1 MKSVIEKTLS
11 KLNESLKGKKIIT
24 SKKSKV
30 QKKALTESV
39 MESEF
44 VKQILK
50 SSDSK
55 LKQGIVKVMSE
66 AKCKKPKKK

>member
-1 MKSVIEKTLS
+1 MKSVIEKTLN
-11 KLNESLKGKKIIT
+11 KLNESLKGKKT
-24 SKKSKV
+24 VTPKKGKV

-39 MESEF
+39 IESEF

-55 LKQGIVKVMSE
+55 LKQGIVKIISE